1 MIQGR
6 MQHED
11 FAGNSGLYVLFPSI
25 PLSPRARPDAGTEGS
40 NRVMFNG
47 WLPAEALCTAKYAL
61 LSLAGPRRGNNIAS
75 WHRYRLKKTASRLQ
89 LAFSCGLIY
98 PRRTRT
104 ASRLPRMS
112 GRRSTSRK
120 CSDLLKR
127 GTDRLL
133 AQDAGLEAELGCR
146 DQGHLRRVSRS

>member
-1 MIQGR
+1 

-11 FAGNSGLYVLFPSI
+11 FAGNSGLYVLPPSI

-47 WLPAEALCTAKYAL
+47 WSPAEALCTAKYAL
-61 LSLAGPRRGNNIAS
+61 SSLAGPRRGNNIAS
-75 WHRYRLKKTASRLQ
+75 WHRCRSKKTASHPRQ
-89 LAFSCGLIY
+89 VFSCGSTY

-104 ASRLPRMS
+104 ANRLTRMS

-133 AQDAGLEAELGCR
+133 AQDAGLEAE
-146 DQGHLRRVSRS
+146 